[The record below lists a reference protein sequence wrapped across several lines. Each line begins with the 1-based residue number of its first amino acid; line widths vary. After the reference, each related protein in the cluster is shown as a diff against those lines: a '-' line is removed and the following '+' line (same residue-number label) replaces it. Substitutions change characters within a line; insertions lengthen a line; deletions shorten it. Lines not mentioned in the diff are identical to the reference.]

1 MSEYTTVAVGEAQFI
16 IFVESVC
23 IASRFDVV
31 IASVEDRPQLA
42 GLSEVLGVVGMAV
55 LDGPRLAQQ
64 ELVESE
70 HIQQRDATR
79 RRAEQVRALNQS
91 AYEQG
96 SRRLESPDVLTLSA
110 RALDI
115 QQQMFAFPGG
125 DDALVG
131 VEFGVLDRRHRSHEG
146 LAENAL
152 EPARAGEAVERV
164 VERARQGVGEAVAA
178 ALDGLG
184 GLQVLHHAQV
194 AARQRGRDGEIG
206 VGIRPGAAV
215 FHPPRLAAGDGHAEA
230 DGAVVAERAT
240 VDFAPTEPGP
250 VAKYAPV
257 VLTTLVLA
265 LAGPW
270 LSRRRPKLL
279 ENVGT
284 AASEYSLVSHTVG
297 GLLSVTFLSV
307 FVFMAFTLVLI
318 PVSLLGLFVG
328 AVTIAYGVVSL
339 GYLVG
344 SRLGTPRTG
353 LATAVGVVAVVALL
367 QVLGAVTFVGD
378 IVAAAILVTGLGAVV
393 LTYFGL
399 QRFEP
404 ALPGY
409 E

>member
-1 MSEYTTVAVGEAQFI
+1 MQGSHEMTEHRGALIVG
-16 IFVESVC
+16 
-23 IASRFDVV
+23 
-31 IASVEDRPQLA
+31 
-42 GLSEVLGVVGMAV
+42 
-55 LDGPRLAQQ
+55 
-64 ELVESE
+64 
-70 HIQQRDATR
+70 DATVTVPPD
-79 RRAEQVRALNQS
+79 AEISDPVYVIGGELRVRGTVTGDVTQLS
-91 AYEQG
+91 G
-96 SRRLESPDVLTLSA
+96 SLVADEGAS
-110 RALDI
+110 I
-115 QQQMFAFPGG
+115 GG
-125 DDALVG
+125 QLQ
-131 VEFGVLDRRHRSHEG
+131 HI
-146 LAENAL
+146 
-152 EPARAGEAVERV
+152 
-164 VERARQGVGEAVAA
+164 
-178 ALDGLG
+178 G
-184 GLQVLHHAQV
+184 GTE
-194 AARQRGRDGEIG
+194 EI
-206 VGIRPGAAV
+206 
-215 FHPPRLAAGDGHAEA
+215 A

-265 LAGPW
+265 LAGSW

-284 AASEYSLVSHTVG
+284 AASEYSLVSLTVG

-307 FVFMAFTLVLI
+307 FVFMAFKLVLI